1 MGPLLSSSAMEPK
14 LMSLIQDIFLVA
26 QNSDDHQLQPYAA
39 WAISFFRHYLRF
51 TNVRNEENNSQC
63 DIVGS
68 KFVSSNFS
76 DNSLVM
82 KLSLWLSNHNF
93 SGVCFIWSQVHLNSR
108 ACFVCC

>member
-1 MGPLLSSSAMEPK
+1 
-14 LMSLIQDIFLVA
+14 MSLIQDIFLVA